1 VLPISWS
8 QGWAT
13 TRRHYWDDGPDALR
27 YNDVVSSPPAPLPLR
42 PVTEA
47 ELRPFFDMLVRAF
60 GEHMTDEDF
69 DAELLTAERERTLAG
84 FDGETMVCTAGAF
97 TFDLA
102 VPGGRLPAAGVTYV
116 GVAPTHRRQGLMS
129 AMMCHQ
135 LADVHDRG
143 EPLAVLWASES
154 VIYGRFGYGVATH
167 RQSIEVDRV
176 DARLRADAPHDDT
189 VSLHRTSAKDLH
201 AAVRAV
207 DDGAAPRPGSFRR
220 NDGWIETVTIDTED
234 RRSGYSPLECVVARR
249 GGEPVGYLAYR
260 TKSGSVRP
268 YNLWDGDAS
277 VLEQQA
283 LSPAVN
289 AMLTRYMLSLDL
301 VRRVRWWNQPPDTA
315 LPHLLT
321 DPRQARTTVTDALH
335 LRVID
340 VAAALAGRRYL
351 TPLDLVIELSDRALP
366 DNAGRWR
373 LQADLDK
380 ASCERTDATPDI
392 SMDIEALGTAYLGGT
407 SLSSLAAAG
416 RVSGTLDA
424 IGSASAGF
432 GWDVQPWCH
441 NVF

>member
-1 VLPISWS
+1 MS
-8 QGWAT
+8 AT
-13 TRRHYWDDGPDALR
+13 RAD
-27 YNDVVSSPPAPLPLR
+27 LPLR

-60 GEHMTDEDF
+60 GEHISDEDF
-69 DAELLTAERERTLAG
+69 SAELLTAERERTLAG
-84 FDGETMVCTAGAF
+84 FDGETMVCTAGGF
-97 TFDLA
+97 SFDLA
-102 VPGGRLPAAGVTYV
+102 VPGGRLPACGVTYV

-129 AMMCHQ
+129 AMMRQQ
-135 LADVHDRG
+135 LADIRGRG

-167 RQSIEVDRV
+167 RFNIEVDRV
-176 DARLRADAPHDDT
+176 DARMRADAPSDDT
-189 VSLHRTSAKDLH
+189 VSLHRTTPKDLH

-207 DDGAAPRPGSFRR
+207 DDGAVARPGTFRR
-220 NDGWIETVTIDTED
+220 HDGWVETLTVDTED

-249 GGEPVGYLAYR
+249 DGEPVGYLAYR

-283 LSPAVN
+283 LTPAVN
-289 AMLTRYMLSLDL
+289 AMLTRYLLSLDL

-335 LRVID
+335 LRVVD
-340 VAAALAGRRYL
+340 VAVALAGRRYP
-351 TPLDLVIELSDRALP
+351 TPLDLVIELTDRALP

-373 LQADLDK
+373 LHADLDQ
-380 ASCERTDATPDI
+380 ASCERTDDAPDI

-407 SLSSLAAAG
+407 SLTSLAAAG
-416 RVSGTLDA
+416 RVSGSADA
-424 IGSASAGF
+424 IRSASVGF
-432 GWDVQPWCH
+432 GWDVEPWCH